1 MVMVVQLCKRAN
13 TQETAYWKQVNCIVY
28 KLYLHLKNMAFKA
41 NPQFSDKGKEP
52 QVCVSTL
59 TLELLCNGLK
69 GECFCL

>member
-13 TQETAYWKQVNCIVY
+13 TQETAYWKQVNCMVY

-52 QVCVSTL
+52 QVCV
-59 TLELLCNGLK
+59 
-69 GECFCL
+69 